1 MLMPTKFGTVGHMK
15 QLLSLTKV
23 PTAVIA
29 LTLVIAVAGITRTAV
44 AGPQQKE
51 TLLQQAGFKVQ
62 TVTTARQQEL
72 MRELPAGAICIVKHN
87 GKSFYAFSDVA
98 HKQIF
103 TGNEAQYQAYKEASR
118 QASGLNID
126 PDPHGIRV
134 NEFDGWGPGPLAP
147 TDGY

>member
-1 MLMPTKFGTVGHMK
+1 MGLWSNMPMLTKFGTVGHMK
-15 QLLSLTKV
+15 KL
-23 PTAVIA
+23 PTAGIVLTFVIA
-29 LTLVIAVAGITRTAV
+29 FAGIARTTIAQ
-44 AGPQQKE
+44 AQQKE
-51 TLLQQAGFKVQ
+51 TFLQQAGFKVQ

-98 HKQIF
+98 HNRIF
-103 TGNEAQYQAYKEASR
+103 TGNAAQYQAFKEASR
-118 QASGLNID
+118 QANGLNID
-126 PDPHGIRV
+126 PDPTGVRV